1 MQKAHLPL
9 YKVPP
14 PPTTTIQ
21 PAKGVGRGRGG
32 VAKPTTTGINKPT
45 FGARIDTGLGR
56 RLAGK
61 ENKPDLAKPAQRV
74 DTLLKNELV
83 VIFIR
88 YCRYPCPILFFS

>member
-1 MQKAHLPL
+1 MQKAHLPV

-21 PAKGVGRGRGG
+21 PAKGDGRGRG
-32 VAKPTTTGINKPT
+32 VAKTTTTGFSKPT
-45 FGARIDTGLGR
+45 HGARIDTGLGR

-74 DTLLKNELV
+74 GTLLKNQLIV
-83 VIFIR
+83 HVI
-88 YCRYPCPILFFS
+88 YCPDF